1 MKRLGFA
8 ALALTAAFATVVG
21 VGCATKKYVHET
33 VAPVQKK
40 VDDLDK
46 KTTAHDS
53 SIAELEKGVS
63 RADERAQGADGRAG
77 DALRDAARANDQA
90 TRANDQAA
98 LANKQAGAAQSL
110 AEKGV
115 AQATQVER
123 SVGTL
128 GNTVENRDNFKLSST
143 ETVLFTIGKTELS
156 KDAQAQLD
164 AFAAKVVSMKH
175 YVIDVQGFTDST
187 GAAAANLALSQSRAA
202 AVVRYLTLDRKIPL
216 FRVNTIGYGTASP
229 AADNKTRDG
238 RKQNRR
244 VEVRLFTPDL
254 GS

>member
-1 MKRLGFA
+1 MKRSGFA
-8 ALALTAAFATVVG
+8 ALALTAAFAAVVS

-33 VAPVQKK
+33 MAPVQKQ
-40 VDDLDK
+40 VEDLDK
-46 KTTAHDS
+46 KTAAQDS

-77 DALRDAARANDQA
+77 DALREAARANDQA
-90 TRANDQAA
+90 ARANDQAA
-98 LANKQAGAAQSL
+98 LANQQAGSAQSL

-115 AQATQVER
+115 AQAVEAER

-128 GNTVENRDNFKLSST
+128 GSKVENLDNLKLAST
-143 ETVLFTIGKTELS
+143 ETVLFPTGQSELS
-156 KDAQAQLD
+156 KEAEGRLD
-164 AFAAKVVSMKH
+164 AFAAKAVSMKH

-187 GAAAANLALSQSRAA
+187 GSSAANLELSRRRAA
-202 AVVRYLTLDRKIPL
+202 AVVRHLTLDGKVPL